1 MRQLSISIVLFGL
14 VGLGG
19 CGGDGANTPTLGTVI
34 GKVTV
39 GGQPLADAVVTFT
52 PVAGGRPS
60 SGTTGSDGTYTLLY
74 NVDNAGATIG
84 QHTVMVTAGGE
95 GAGDYEGDDPTVT
108 EDEDEDEGEDEGED
122 EDEGDAGGLPAA
134 AADGS
139 LKKDVSAGAN
149 TINIEL

>member
-1 MRQLSISIVLFGL
+1 VRYLCVSIALFGL
-14 VGLGG
+14 CG
-19 CGGDGANTPTLGTVI
+19 CGGGADVPTLGTVT

-39 GGQPLADAVVTFT
+39 DGQPLAGAMVTFS
-52 PVAGGRPS
+52 PVADGRPS
-60 SGTTGSDGTYTLLY
+60 SGTTGSDGTYTLQY

-95 GAGDYEGDDPTVT
+95 DAGDYEGDDPTVT
-108 EDEDEDEGEDEGED
+108 EDEG
-122 EDEGDAGGLPAA
+122 EGDAGGLPAA